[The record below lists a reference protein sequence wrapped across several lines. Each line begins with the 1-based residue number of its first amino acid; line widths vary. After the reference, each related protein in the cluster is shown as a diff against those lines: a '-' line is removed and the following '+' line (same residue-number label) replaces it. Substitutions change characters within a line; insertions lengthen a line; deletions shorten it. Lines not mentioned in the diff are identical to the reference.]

1 MAMDGKRIRVW
12 DLPTRLFHWLLAAA
26 IVAAVVTGLRGGALM
41 DWHGR
46 IGLFITGLLAFRLV
60 WGIAGSTYAR
70 FARFFP
76 TPGKIAAYLRGE
88 WRGEGHNP
96 LGALSV
102 FGLLALLTVQVAT
115 GLVGN
120 DDITFT
126 GPLFDLVS
134 KDLSNRMTG
143 IHHLLTN
150 VLYVLVGL
158 HVGAIMFY
166 AHARKQ
172 NLVRPMLTGWKEGG
186 EGESAQGG
194 GIVALVVA
202 LLVAGAVVYGAS
214 GAWMPPP
221 PPPEAVETPDF

>member
-1 MAMDGKRIRVW
+1 MNGKRIRVW

-26 IVAAVVTGLRGGALM
+26 VVAAVSTGLLGGALM

-46 IGLFITGLLAFRLV
+46 IGLFIVGLLAFRLV
-60 WGIAGSTYAR
+60 WGIVGSTYAR
-70 FARFFP
+70 FVHFFP
-76 TPGKIAAYLRGE
+76 TPGKVAAYLRGE

-102 FGLLALLTVQVAT
+102 FGLLALLTAQVAT

-120 DDITFT
+120 DDITFR
-126 GPLFDLVS
+126 GPLFDLVT

-143 IHHLLTN
+143 IHYLLSN
-150 VLYVLVGL
+150 VLYVLVAL
-158 HVGAIMFY
+158 HVAAILFY

-186 EGESAQGG
+186 EGESARGG
-194 GIVALVVA
+194 GLVAFVA
-202 LLVAGAVVYGAS
+202 ALSVAGAIVYGAS

-221 PPPEAVETPDF
+221 PPPAAVETPDF

>member
-1 MAMDGKRIRVW
+1 MDSKRIRVW

-126 GPLFDLVS
+126 GPLFELVS

-194 GIVALVVA
+194 GAVALIVA
-202 LLVAGAVVYGAS
+202 LLVAGAVVYGVS
-214 GAWMPPP
+214 GACMPSPPP
-221 PPPEAVETPDF
+221 PAAVETPDF

>member
-1 MAMDGKRIRVW
+1 MDGKRIRVW

-126 GPLFDLVS
+126 GPLFELVT

-143 IHHLLTN
+143 IHQLLTN
-150 VLYVLVGL
+150 VLNVLVCL

-214 GAWMPPP
+214 GAWMPPLP
-221 PPPEAVETPDF
+221 PPAAVETPDF

>member
-1 MAMDGKRIRVW
+1 MDGKRIRVW

-214 GAWMPPP
+214 GAWMPTPP
-221 PPPEAVETPDF
+221 PPAAVETPDF

>member
-1 MAMDGKRIRVW
+1 MNGKRIRVW

-150 VLYVLVGL
+150 VLYVLVAL

-221 PPPEAVETPDF
+221 PLPAAVETPDF